1 MQEVWNKLKISTKLQ
16 TVFMNI
22 IFVTL
27 AGVVYWTYSHFKEQ
41 TINEVRKKGITVAE
55 SAMGGLNML
64 MLTGSISDPK
74 NRELFFQKLSDTNSI
89 NNFYAYRTDHISN
102 QYGKGLEVESVKEKL
117 DLKAVETNEVQTK
130 YISKD
135 EKHFLKLSVP
145 FKATENFQGTNCLM
159 CHSVESGTV
168 LGGVHLEIDVT
179 DSIEAINTTTMH
191 LLIGVITILLILHF
205 VTLYASKFVVSNRLE
220 NLVYE
225 LDSIGTD
232 LRKRVSVVGSD
243 EISKTT
249 IFINNFLEKTADVI
263 SVSKVASISNA
274 KSAEELHIKSE
285 NEMKE
290 MDKGCKIINEMVK
303 HTRDIKEVLELSY
316 RLSKESS
323 DNIVNS
329 DNELEETNKLI
340 NGVVVRLNENTEK
353 SVEFAQKVQELT
365 DGVNKIRAIL
375 DVISDISQQT
385 NLLAL
390 NAAIESARAGEHGRG
405 FAVVSEEIRKLAERT
420 QDNLSSSIATVDMVS
435 KSIDSTV
442 LGIKE
447 QSESMQMISQ
457 ENEETEKRVL
467 NAVTSL
473 KQAKSSSDE
482 YVKEIESVHDKI
494 SKIAQESEDLNCITH
509 GANTSMKE
517 LTAISNELSKIATD
531 LKNKMGEFSV

>member
-1 MQEVWNKLKISTKLQ
+1 
-16 TVFMNI
+16 
-22 IFVTL
+22 
-27 AGVVYWTYSHFKEQ
+27 
-41 TINEVRKKGITVAE
+41 
-55 SAMGGLNML
+55 
-64 MLTGSISDPK
+64 
-74 NRELFFQKLSDTNSI
+74 
-89 NNFYAYRTDHISN
+89 
-102 QYGKGLEVESVKEKL
+102 
-117 DLKAVETNEVQTK
+117 
-130 YISKD
+130 
-135 EKHFLKLSVP
+135 
-145 FKATENFQGTNCLM
+145 
-159 CHSVESGTV
+159 
-168 LGGVHLEIDVT
+168 
-179 DSIEAINTTTMH
+179 
-191 LLIGVITILLILHF
+191 
-205 VTLYASKFVVSNRLE
+205 
-220 NLVYE
+220 
-225 LDSIGTD
+225 
-232 LRKRVSVVGSD
+232 
-243 EISKTT
+243 
-249 IFINNFLEKTADVI
+249 
-263 SVSKVASISNA
+263 
-274 KSAEELHIKSE
+274 
-285 NEMKE
+285 
-290 MDKGCKIINEMVK
+290 MVK